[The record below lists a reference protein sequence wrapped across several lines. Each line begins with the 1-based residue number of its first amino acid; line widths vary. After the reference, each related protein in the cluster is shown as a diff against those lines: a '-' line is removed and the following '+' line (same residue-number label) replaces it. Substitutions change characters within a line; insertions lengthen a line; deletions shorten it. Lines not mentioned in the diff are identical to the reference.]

1 MVIMK
6 NKILAFL
13 IRDNKFLALRNNPA
27 DPKHGGDYWFT
38 VTGSV
43 EAGESSEDAV
53 KREIKEETNLETLE
67 LFNLNWGSIYSWGGE
82 DKSEDN
88 FLAFVKGGK
97 ITLNKEHV
105 GYEWLNLE
113 EFISK
118 IKWDLNKEEIKKVLK
133 KALKKELYFNKKKI
147 DDFRKKVA

>member
-1 MVIMK
+1 MK